1 MKLILRYLIFLVLL
15 TSSFDIYFNLD
26 IGGFNVRTCYLSAFA
41 FMGLYALHEPG
52 KAGRFRFLGLL
63 PFIVWLLFVVAF
75 VGNSQFLN
83 RNIGYVMWL
92 IFNVLVCFSLYQYAR
107 ISDGRILLRMY
118 VLSFV
123 CLSILGILQFLLS
136 LFGVFLFITM
146 WWKINKIPRVN
157 GLCYEPSYY
166 ASYLLIGFVFLYFVN
181 RAKVFIFQPRVQLFM
196 LFAITL
202 ALFLSTS
209 RMGILF
215 MVAILVYDFSKN
227 MLRAMV
233 TLRISRFNLFISS
246 FLVVAIFSI
255 LGMVLSDDK
264 LRKRYLQGT
273 GLESTASHSTD
284 TRITQMTNVYKIWE
298 KSPLV
303 GYSLGGIAPAI
314 ARLYGDDTDS
324 LKKVKEYEGLNIFL
338 EVLAASGFFGF
349 CFFVAWLFHYFRSQ
363 WKLRQLLQQQDF
375 KEQAIILAC
384 LQYALVAEFLILIL
398 SQNIL
403 RPYLWILIGMGNAFY
418 FKYKDLI
425 FRNKETKA

>member
-15 TSSFDIYFNLD
+15 SSSFDIYFNLD
-26 IGGFNVRTCYLSAFA
+26 LGGFNVRTCYLSAFA
-41 FMGLYALHEPG
+41 FIGLFALHKPER
-52 KAGRFRFLGLL
+52 AVRFRFLGLL
-63 PFIVWLLFVVAF
+63 PFFIWLLFILAF

-83 RNIGYVMWL
+83 RNVGYFMWL
-92 IFNVLVCFSLYQYAR
+92 VFNVLVCYALYQYAQ
-107 ISDGRILLRMY
+107 ISDGLILLRMY
-118 VLSFV
+118 VISFV
-123 CLSILGILQFLLS
+123 ALSLFGILQFLLS
-136 LFGVFLFITM
+136 LFGVFMFITM

-166 ASYLLIGFVFLYFVN
+166 ASYLLIGFVFLYFIN
-181 RAKVFIFQPRVQLFM
+181 RAKVFLFKPKVQLAM
-196 LFAITL
+196 LFTITL

-215 MVAILVYDFSKN
+215 MVAILVYDFAKN
-227 MLRAMV
+227 MLRAAI
-233 TLRISRFNLFISS
+233 TLRISRFNLYISS
-246 FLVVAIFSI
+246 FLVLAIFSI
-255 LGMVLSDDK
+255 LGIVLTDDK

-314 ARLYGDDTDS
+314 AMLYGDDTES

-338 EVLAASGFFGF
+338 EVLAASGLVGFLFFS
-349 CFFVAWLFHYFRSQ
+349 AWLFHYFRSQ
-363 WKLRQLLQQQDF
+363 WKLRKILQKHAF
-375 KEQAIILAC
+375 YEQATILAC
-384 LQYALVAEFLILIL
+384 LQYALIAEFLILIL

-403 RPYLWILIGMGNAFY
+403 RPYLWIAIGMGNAFY

-425 FRNKETKA
+425 FRNKESVA